1 METKHS
7 RCEVS
12 LTNLQIIVDTE
23 EAYYCKA
30 LLKTGRPIVVKNLIT
45 GVEHTTDCFQRM
57 FFDEWGNR
65 ILVEM
70 KFTGKKLNSSGAR
83 CKLVIRRAKEGEVIM
98 NDNNWKRK

>member
-1 METKHS
+1 MIPAKVHP
-7 RCEVS
+7 
-12 LTNLQIIVDTE
+12 LQIIVDTE
-23 EAYYCKA
+23 EAFYCKA
-30 LLKTGRPIVVKNLIT
+30 LLKTGKPIVVKNLIT
-45 GVEHTTDCFQRM
+45 GDEYTTDCFQRM

-65 ILVEM
+65 IVIEM

>member
-1 METKHS
+1 M
-7 RCEVS
+7 
-12 LTNLQIIVDTE
+12 TNLQIIVDTE

-30 LLKTGRPIVVKNLIT
+30 LLKTGKPIVVKNLIT
-45 GVEHTTDCFQRM
+45 GDEYTTDCFQRM

-65 ILVEM
+65 IIVEM

-83 CKLVIRRAKEGEVIM
+83 CKLLIRRAKEGEVIM